1 MINFEFNM
9 DDAKEVWQEEAREDG
24 LKQGREEM
32 TMEIINRLYESG
44 FSVERISEL
53 IKYPVEQVKAMFQR
67 SVTTT

>member
-1 MINFEFNM
+1 NM